1 MAALLEL
8 LIFICT
14 CMLIS
19 FAVGEEY
26 QSSEDARSH
35 PARPLSDSND
45 TIYVHVVPHTHDDVG
60 WQMTVDEYYYECK
73 LIDIC
78 SCPVR
83 YCLKILSSLVYMLVF
98 KEGGAI
104 HWGMCVYL

>member
-19 FAVGEEY
+19 FAVGEEP
-26 QSSEDARSH
+26 QSSGDPSSRSH

-60 WQMTVDEYYYECK
+60 WQMTA
-73 LIDIC
+73 
-78 SCPVR
+78 S
-83 YCLKILSSLVYMLVF
+83 
-98 KEGGAI
+98 G
-104 HWGMCVYL
+104 

>member
-26 QSSEDARSH
+26 QSSEDPRSH

-60 WQMTVDEYYYECK
+60 WQMTVDEYYYECN
-73 LIDIC
+73 IC

-83 YCLKILSSLVYMLVF
+83 YCLKY
-98 KEGGAI
+98 
-104 HWGMCVYL
+104 